1 MCQQERYYLTK
12 NDIILLLNKILNNGN
27 IPLAP
32 FSLSHFQ
39 VGVKSVWHWLQLNGI
54 GCGPGGLSSFKYLL
68 THSSSPS
75 RYMNSELVGFG
86 MKCISGGGGLGGGIC
101 NYKHYY
107 CYLYKLDVEII
118 ITC

>member
-1 MCQQERYYLTK
+1 MNIKSVNK
-12 NDIILLLNKILNNGN
+12 NDRNYFNNNLLINKHSNDVN

-101 NYKHYY
+101 NDKHYY
-107 CYLYKLDVEII
+107 YYVYSHYISLI
-118 ITC
+118 

>member
-1 MCQQERYYLTK
+1 MLIRTIETISK
-12 NDIILLLNKILNNGN
+12 NNFLLNKILNNGD

-68 THSSSPS
+68 THSSKPS

-86 MKCISGGGGLGGGIC
+86 MKCISGGGGLGGGIW
-101 NYKHYY
+101 NEKHYY
-107 CYLYKLDVEII
+107 YYHYISIIWLVDVE
-118 ITC
+118 C